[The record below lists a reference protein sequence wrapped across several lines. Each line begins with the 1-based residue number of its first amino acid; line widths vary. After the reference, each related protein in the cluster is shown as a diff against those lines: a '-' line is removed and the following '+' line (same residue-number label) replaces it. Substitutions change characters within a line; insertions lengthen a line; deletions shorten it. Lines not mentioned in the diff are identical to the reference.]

1 MNKASPATNK
11 AGTKDTSHLRDIF
24 TIMSIIYMQ
33 GVCLPVSYSFLT
45 MFFLYNSNHEGPS
58 LHIQAFKFECYY
70 NNREE
75 FCYIRLFL
83 QVSGKKK

>member
-24 TIMSIIYMQ
+24 TISFNYLYSMHSITPA
-33 GVCLPVSYSFLT
+33 GSYSFNNV
-45 MFFLYNSNHEGPS
+45 FFLYNSNHEGPG
-58 LHIQAFKFECYY
+58 LHNIQAFKSECNY

-83 QVSGKKK
+83 QVSI